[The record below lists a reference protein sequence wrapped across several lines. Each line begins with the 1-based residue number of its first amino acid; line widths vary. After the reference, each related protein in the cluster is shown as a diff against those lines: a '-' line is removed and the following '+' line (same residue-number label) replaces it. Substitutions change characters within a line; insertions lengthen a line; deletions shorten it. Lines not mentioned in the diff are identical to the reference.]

1 MMFPSQESVSG
12 LKGFGRLLDWA
23 ATGRTAPPQARTIGR
38 TVLPGIRP
46 ASPSLTRTSLI
57 SAGLQPRVWCH
68 RLAGVVKT
76 LIDRVLG

>member
-76 LIDRVLG
+76 LIDRVLD